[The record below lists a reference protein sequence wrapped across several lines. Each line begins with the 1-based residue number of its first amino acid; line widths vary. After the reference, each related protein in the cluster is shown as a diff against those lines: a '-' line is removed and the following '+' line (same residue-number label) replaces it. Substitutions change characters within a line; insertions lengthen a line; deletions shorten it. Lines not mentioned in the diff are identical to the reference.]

1 MDGLIGQDSLN
12 ELDGLI
18 GLDGLDGLIGLDGLN
33 ELDGLIGLD
42 GLDGLDELGERKRAF
57 SIPEANSSPTKL
69 DGEFAEF

>member
-1 MDGLIGQDSLN
+1 MDGLIGQNSLN
-12 ELDGLI
+12 ELDGLS

-33 ELDGLIGLD
+33 ELGGLA
-42 GLDGLDELGERKRAF
+42 ERKGAF